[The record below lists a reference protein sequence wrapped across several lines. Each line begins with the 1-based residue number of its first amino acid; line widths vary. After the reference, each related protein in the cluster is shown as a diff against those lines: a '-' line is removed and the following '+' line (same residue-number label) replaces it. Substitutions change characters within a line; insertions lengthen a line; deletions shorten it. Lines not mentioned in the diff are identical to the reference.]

1 MRKSRDEKKKCNE
14 QKRKKTMNRKH
25 IIRILQL
32 ALVAVVAL
40 TLTGHAKAAGGLTPK
55 SNNSKSVIVRVEELH
70 PFTHFAYIPQGFD
83 LSSIKFQGVK
93 KVEVATQIKSTTDV
107 RYCED
112 QAFRD
117 PGGSMFCPLTQ
128 LESPSAAY
136 QITYSYR
143 GQPMPSDEYGN
154 TYFTFSVY
162 FRADELSPGVRD
174 TLAKHEISKAD
185 PAAYLNV
192 TAYRSPVR
200 EVVIDEAAS
209 TFCAGN
215 FVDGSWMHTD
225 SKCEDN
231 IHYTTITAPSVYV
244 TVKVDPALGRREQA
258 ASSIGGDKPTA
269 VSHQ

>member
-1 MRKSRDEKKKCNE
+1 
-14 QKRKKTMNRKH
+14 MNRKQ
-25 IIRILQL
+25 IVRTIQL
-32 ALVAVVAL
+32 ALVAAAAL
-40 TLTGHAKAAGGLTPK
+40 TLAGHAEAAGGLTPK
-55 SNNSKSVIVRVEELH
+55 SNNSKSVIVRVEKLH
-70 PFTHFAYIPQGFD
+70 PFTHFAYIPQGSD

-107 RYCED
+107 RYCDD
-112 QAFRD
+112 QEFRD
-117 PGGSMFCPLTQ
+117 PGGSMFCPSTQ
-128 LESPSAAY
+128 LESASAAY
-136 QITYSYR
+136 QVTYSYR
-143 GQPMPSDEYGN
+143 GQPLASDEYGK

-162 FRADELSPGVRD
+162 FRWDELSPAVRD
-174 TLAKHEISKAD
+174 TLAKHEVSRAD
-185 PAAYLNV
+185 AAAYFDL

-215 FVDGSWMHTD
+215 FVDGSSMHRD

-231 IHYTTITAPSVYV
+231 IHYTTITSPSVYV

-258 ASSIGGDKPTA
+258 ASSIGGDKAMA

>member
-1 MRKSRDEKKKCNE
+1 
-14 QKRKKTMNRKH
+14 MNRKQ
-25 IIRILQL
+25 IIRIVQL
-32 ALVAVVAL
+32 ALVVVAAL
-40 TLTGHAKAAGGLTPK
+40 TLAGHAEAAGALTPK

-70 PFTHFAYIPQGFD
+70 PFTHFAYIPEGSD
-83 LSSIKFQGVK
+83 LSYIKFQGVK
-93 KVEVATQIKSTTDV
+93 KVEVATQIKSTDV
-107 RYCED
+107 RYCEE

-143 GQPMPSDEYGN
+143 GQPMASDEYGN

-162 FRADELSPGVRD
+162 YRVDELSAAVPD
-174 TLAKHEISKAD
+174 TLAKHKISRAD
-185 PAAYLNV
+185 AAAYFDLK
-192 TAYRSPVR
+192 AYRSPVR
-200 EVVIDEAAS
+200 KVVIDEAAS

-231 IHYTTITAPSVYV
+231 IHYTTVTAPSVYV
-244 TVKVDPALGRREQA
+244 TVKVDPALGGGNRRPPA
-258 ASSIGGDKPTA
+258 LPVTSLRP
-269 VSHQ
+269 SHMIETCTGSVQVGER